1 MSAPSAGKFQDHY
14 EVLGIEPQSDSD
26 GIQRA
31 YARLAQ
37 RFHPANPD
45 TGDKEKFDAVNQAY
59 EVLSDSQLRKDFD
72 AVKGVSREETGPKFS
87 GIEFFDALKRGTGL
101 RSAILAMLYDRRR
114 MNPFKPSITNRH
126 SENML
131 NVTTEEL
138 TFALWYLKQRNLVAS
153 DDKSALQITVDGM
166 DLLENNQPLPEVVMP
181 FFKPTALAAV
191 KIEAP
196 AVQSPVQP
204 ISEPIANPTP
214 SRFGQLGRPKN
225 GTAVA

>member
-1 MSAPSAGKFQDHY
+1 MSAPLAGKFQDHY

-26 GIQRA
+26 AIQRA

-37 RFHPANPD
+37 RFHPANAD

-114 MNPFKPSITNRH
+114 MN
-126 SENML
+126 
-131 NVTTEEL
+131 
-138 TFALWYLKQRNLVAS
+138 
-153 DDKSALQITVDGM
+153 
-166 DLLENNQPLPEVVMP
+166 
-181 FFKPTALAAV
+181 
-191 KIEAP
+191 
-196 AVQSPVQP
+196 
-204 ISEPIANPTP
+204 
-214 SRFGQLGRPKN
+214 
-225 GTAVA
+225 